1 MNQNVQEKLKE
12 FLEAYGWVYR
22 FDGHNVFYSGWR
34 SLNRT
39 YSLRVQLNESLLF
52 FEVKLL
58 PLGNNVQDKHWKELL
73 EFILRLNRKISTI
86 KLGIDDEECV
96 VLLAEVFADQI
107 SYDYLSK
114 LLGIIGYYAEK
125 IHEQILTRIHELQAE
140 DHRMH
145 RYLI

>member
-1 MNQNVQEKLKE
+1 MNQDVQEKLKE
-12 FLEAYGWVYR
+12 FLDAYGWVYR
-22 FDGHNVFYSGWR
+22 FDGHNIFYSGWR
-34 SLNRT
+34 SVNKT

-58 PLGNNVQDKHWKELL
+58 SLSELVQEKNWKAIL

-96 VLLAEVFADQI
+96 VLLAEVFSEQLT
-107 SYDYLSK
+107 YEYLSK

-125 IHEQILTRIHELQAE
+125 TQEQLLNRIHELNAE
-140 DHRMH
+140 EHRTH